1 MSIKMTSK
9 VKHFYLRHHHH
20 LSFVILYLTPILM
33 SLSFITGMK
42 IDPDGGY
49 KDLVI
54 RISSDGSVPEND
66 CPKIL
71 YNLKVRL
78 ISNIVFIQ
86 NFEKPEGNYE
96 LYK

>member
-1 MSIKMTSK
+1 MTIKMTSK

-86 NFEKPEGNYE
+86 NFEKTGMT
-96 LYK
+96 L

>member
-1 MSIKMTSK
+1 
-9 VKHFYLRHHHH
+9 
-20 LSFVILYLTPILM
+20 M

-78 ISNIVFIQ
+78 ISNIVFSFKILKTITRMKLWIIQ
-86 NFEKPEGNYE
+86 ITPA
-96 LYK
+96 YKQYTT

>member
-1 MSIKMTSK
+1 MTIKMNSK

-20 LSFVILYLTPILM
+20 LSFVIIYLTPILM

-78 ISNIVFIQ
+78 ISCCVYSKF
-86 NFEKPEGNYE
+86 
-96 LYK
+96 